1 MDQVQDFFH
10 QFLLLLEAIDKNIN
24 KTQLSIIPAI
34 KDTVT
39 MKALAEIAAE
49 YDLVFAGAF

>member
-1 MDQVQDFFH
+1 MDQVADFYH

-39 MKALAEIAAE
+39 MKALAEIATE